1 MMTRFS
7 ITKKSFFWVSIG
19 LVWMVVSAVLFFSHI
34 RFSKQFTGGIEF
46 KMASTTPQDTIK
58 SDITSLLASSK
69 ITTSTITTHD
79 AAGKITVLIQVP
91 DQTNEKV
98 SDISTQIQSLIKWKY
113 LTNPDGL
120 EEFAI
125 VGPSI
130 GESIKSSATMAIIFG
145 LLMMTG
151 YMIFAFAAIRDFIQ
165 PWILAIIT
173 AFTMLFDIL
182 SPMGIYGIKMWLDPT
197 AQVDVIFVIVLLT
210 TMWYSINDTIVI
222 FDRIRENLSKIPSKQ
237 ASHLDYGAIF
247 DDSLRQ
253 TMRRSLGT
261 SLSVFFVVFAMYLFG
276 TGDLGRFAFSMMVGV
291 ISGSFSSIFLAAPLA
306 YLIMKK
312 NK

>member
-7 ITKKSFFWVSIG
+7 ITKKSIFWVTIAF
-19 LVWMVVSAVLFFSHI
+19 VWMIVSAILFFSHI

-46 KMASTTPQDTIK
+46 KIVSAVAQDTIK
-58 SDITSLLASSK
+58 SDITSLLVSSK
-69 ITTSTITTHD
+69 ITTSTVTTYD
-79 AAGKITVLIQVP
+79 AGEKTTVLIQVP
-91 DQTNEKV
+91 NQTNEKV
-98 SDISTQIQSLIKWKY
+98 ADISTQIQSLIKWKY

-151 YMIFAFAAIRDFIQ
+151 YMIFAFAAIRNFIQ

-182 SPMGIYGIKMWLDPT
+182 SPMGVYGIKMWLDPT
-197 AQVDVIFVIVLLT
+197 AQVDVIFVIALLT
-210 TMWYSINDTIVI
+210 TMWYSINDTIII
-222 FDRIRENLSKIPSKQ
+222 FDRIRENLSKVSTKQ
-237 ASHLDYGAIF
+237 ASQLDCGTVF

-261 SLSVFFVVFAMYLFG
+261 SLSVFLVVFAMYIFG

-291 ISGSFSSIFLAAPLA
+291 VSGSFSSIFLAAPLA